1 MKKMQGFTLI
11 ELMIVIA
18 ILGILLAIA
27 IPAYQDYTVRAKV
40 SECING
46 NAPNKLGL
54 GEFILSNNR
63 VPTNLASFGASFTSG
78 KCTDSTYTTAVT
90 GGSITINVSEL
101 GVGQG
106 ADQANA
112 SGIAANLVASWA
124 TGANRVAWRCS
135 NAGDVNL
142 AKFLPASCR

>member
-54 GEFILSNNR
+54 AEFILSNNR
-63 VPTNLASFGASFTSG
+63 APASLDSFGTAFTSEYCSG
-78 KCTDSTYTTAVT
+78 TTYATAAT
-90 GGSITINVSEL
+90 GGTLTIDVNE
-101 GVGQG
+101 GAVGAPTG
-106 ADQANA
+106 TT
-112 SGIAANLVASWA
+112 IAPTLVASWA
-124 TGANRVAWRCS
+124 ANQTNVAFNCT
-135 NAGDVNL
+135 AGSSGT
-142 AKFLPASCR
+142 ASKFLPASCR